1 MGDLRAKV
9 VRAMSSPYDSNAR
22 QAAMAIGV
30 VPDFGFSMPMEEGLL
45 GEVFSH
51 KKNQKMSQFSW
62 PQAGSVSYL
71 EEQNGAPFPT
81 PKTVV
86 KAKPWKAS
94 VVHARSWSDKH
105 DDLRSKVLETWKSL
119 LLSAGSLTKVGVS
132 LLKAQEIPD
141 AGARVMQIVNDV
153 FLCKSTATLQARAS
167 ALLHYVR
174 WRNSSSLDPTAF
186 PVDEEDAYEYVCFLR
201 SEGAPKSKVPRFREA
216 VNFAG
221 SLLGFDFSQV
231 RDSSRIH
238 GVAMSASFKPVSK
251 CDPLTVAQVQ
261 SLEEAIFQADLE
273 EACVIG
279 FVLYVLHGRLRWS
292 DAQCTEAEPEI
303 DLNEGRGYLQAS
315 LYHHKTANRSS
326 LLRHRLLPVS
336 CLTPGLSDKDWASEW
351 LRRRKLAGLRA
362 GRGVPMMPRPLLGK
376 AGFDCLPLGASQ
388 DALCIREMLEH
399 LGGHAPQQKK
409 IGTHSLKC
417 TILSWMSKAGA
428 PEHLRS
434 IAGYHVGRS
443 RSTLEYSRDTLAP
456 VLHFCESMF
465 AVISAGLFAPDAT
478 RAGRWNCTTKTIEAA
493 VAALGGSTD
502 KAPEHES
509 GEASSDIDPPSEVFS
524 EAPEMEAADDF
535 EEASFYAGGLGSV
548 VRVDSSSR
556 LPVVFRH
563 KSSRVVHISREHHPD
578 GEGEMSVLVCGRVA
592 NANYE
597 RLDELPAVI
606 LSKCSSCWA
615 GR

>member
-1 MGDLRAKV
+1 M
-9 VRAMSSPYDSNAR
+9 
-22 QAAMAIGV
+22 
-30 VPDFGFSMPMEEGLL
+30 
-45 GEVFSH
+45 
-51 KKNQKMSQFSW
+51 
-62 PQAGSVSYL
+62 
-71 EEQNGAPFPT
+71 
-81 PKTVV
+81 
-86 KAKPWKAS
+86 
-94 VVHARSWSDKH
+94 
-105 DDLRSKVLETWKSL
+105 
-119 LLSAGSLTKVGVS
+119 
-132 LLKAQEIPD
+132 
-141 AGARVMQIVNDV
+141 
-153 FLCKSTATLQARAS
+153 
-167 ALLHYVR
+167 
-174 WRNSSSLDPTAF
+174 
-186 PVDEEDAYEYVCFLR
+186 
-201 SEGAPKSKVPRFREA
+201 
-216 VNFAG
+216 NFAG

-362 GRGVPMMPRPLLGK
+362 GRGVPMTPRPLLGK
-376 AGFDCLPLGASQ
+376 AGFDCLPMDASQ
-388 DALCIREMLEH
+388 GALCIREMLEH

-478 RAGRWNCTTKTIEAA
+478 RAGRWNCATKTIEAA

-548 VRVDSSSR
+548 VRVDNSSR

-578 GEGEMSVLVCGRVA
+578 EEGEMSVLVCGRVA

>member
-1 MGDLRAKV
+1 
-9 VRAMSSPYDSNAR
+9 MSFPED
-22 QAAMAIGV
+22 
-30 VPDFGFSMPMEEGLL
+30 
-45 GEVFSH
+45 
-51 KKNQKMSQFSW
+51 
-62 PQAGSVSYL
+62 
-71 EEQNGAPFPT
+71 QNGVPFPS

-105 DDLRSKVLETWKSL
+105 DELRSKVLETWKSL

-141 AGARVMQIVNDV
+141 AEARVLQIVNDV
-153 FLCKSTATLQARAS
+153 FLCKSTSTLQARAS

-174 WRNSSSLDPTAF
+174 WRNSAGLDPTAF

-221 SLLGFDFSQV
+221 ALLGFEFSQV
-231 RDSSRIH
+231 KESSRIH

-251 CDPLTVAQVQ
+251 CDPLTVAQVHA
-261 SLEEAIFQADLE
+261 LEEAIFTSSLE

-336 CLTPGLSDKDWASEW
+336 CLTPGVSDKDWASEW

-376 AGFDCLPLGASQ
+376 AGFDCLPMDASQ
-388 DALCIREMLEH
+388 GALCLRELLEH
-399 LGGHAPQQKK
+399 LGGQE
-409 IGTHSLKC
+409 C
-417 TILSWMSKAGA
+417 TILSWMAKAGA

-434 IAGYHVGRS
+434 IAGYHVGRA

-465 AVISAGLFAPDAT
+465 AVIAAGLFAPDAT
-478 RAGRWNCTTKTIEAA
+478 RAGRWNCATKSIEAA
-493 VAALGGSTD
+493 VAALGGAAD
-502 KAPEHES
+502 KVAEQGS
-509 GEASSDIDPPSEVFS
+509 GEASSDLEPPSEVFS

-556 LPVVFRH
+556 LPVVFRR
-563 KSSRVVHISREHHPD
+563 KSSRVVHISREDHPD
-578 GEGEMSVLVCGRVA
+578 DEGELSVLVCGRIA